1 MKASTTYIC
10 HVVTIVPALQFHCLD
25 LGSSLLGPLFIQLW
39 MYPFSLSFS
48 KLYER
53 LSGVRCGDVEPKL
66 VLQLSNCLM
75 VTDGHCN
82 CPRQSTTRA
91 AIERAQNWWYK
102 GMPFFPASKWVY
114 CCSKLALLKVL
125 CRRRIA
131 VDKPVSMLKNA
142 TLIPKLRDLS
152 LGE

>member
-1 MKASTTYIC
+1 MAM
-10 HVVTIVPALQFHCLD
+10 LNL
-25 LGSSLLGPLFIQLW
+25 
-39 MYPFSLSFS
+39 
-48 KLYER
+48 
-53 LSGVRCGDVEPKL
+53 L
-66 VLQLSNCLM
+66 VLQLSNYLM

-82 CPRQSTTRA
+82 CPHQSTTRA